1 MVCMSAHEFGH
12 DPIKVISMARPHYY
26 ENYCRC
32 GYRAHSERM
41 QDLAAE
47 QGRHLN
53 EVSTIVPQ
61 SERGMNA

>member
-1 MVCMSAHEFGH
+1 MSAHEFPG
-12 DPIKVISMARPHYY
+12 DPNKVTRLHRPHYY

-32 GYRAHSERM
+32 GYRAHAEQI

-53 EVSTIVPQ
+53 EVSTIVEE
-61 SERGMNA
+61 SRR